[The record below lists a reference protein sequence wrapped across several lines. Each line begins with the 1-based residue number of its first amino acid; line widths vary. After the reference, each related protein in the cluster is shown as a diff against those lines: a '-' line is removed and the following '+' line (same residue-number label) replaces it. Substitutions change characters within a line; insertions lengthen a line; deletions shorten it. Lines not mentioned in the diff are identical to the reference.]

1 MAQISYE
8 DVKAN
13 ENEYSVGFFSIKN
26 DGGEA
31 LVRIL
36 CDQLSDLDIL
46 TVHPVTV
53 GQSAFPNREVSCL
66 RTPTEPLEKCP
77 FCNAG
82 EKVKQ
87 RVYIKML
94 QYDPQTHKPSAVVW
108 NRPAGQYVPKLKSY
122 IDNYGPLS
130 QIMCKIVRHGS
141 GLDTTYDIIP
151 NLNPQQYTLDAY
163 KLDVSDF
170 EDFQVL
176 GRMVMDKTADEMI
189 AYQRTGQ
196 FPEKPKDDAPVAQPI
211 PGGYNQYQTPA
222 NQDVWTAPATPAPNS
237 DWMNQAQST
246 GNPPQMQT
254 YQTTTAQMATSPL
267 NAEPPAQDPWG
278 NPMPGSPAL
287 NFGDPGMG
295 RPQRY

>member
-13 ENEYSVGFFSIKN
+13 DNEYSVEFFNIKN

-36 CDQLSDLDIL
+36 CDSISDLDIL
-46 TVHPVTV
+46 TVHPVTI

-66 RTPTEPLEKCP
+66 RTPHEPLEKCP
-77 FCNAG
+77 FCNSG

-108 NRPAGQYVPKLKSY
+108 NRPAGVYVPKLKSY

-151 NLNPQQYTLDAY
+151 NLNPQLYTLDAY
-163 KLDVSDF
+163 KLDTSDF
-170 EDFQVL
+170 EDFKVL
-176 GRMVMDKTADEMI
+176 GRMVLDKTADEMI
-189 AYQRTGQ
+189 EYMRTGQ
-196 FPEKPKDDAPVAQPI
+196 FPQKKVDDTPQYTTVPQQI
-211 PGGYNQYQTPA
+211 PGGYSSSQMGAYNNVTS
-222 NQDVWTAPATPAPNS
+222 APVNGTMTSAYS
-237 DWMNQAQST
+237 
-246 GNPPQMQT
+246 
-254 YQTTTAQMATSPL
+254 SPL
-267 NAEPPAQDPWG
+267 NNVPNTDPWG
-278 NPMPGSPAL
+278 NPMNGGPAPM
-287 NFGDPGMG
+287 NFEGLE